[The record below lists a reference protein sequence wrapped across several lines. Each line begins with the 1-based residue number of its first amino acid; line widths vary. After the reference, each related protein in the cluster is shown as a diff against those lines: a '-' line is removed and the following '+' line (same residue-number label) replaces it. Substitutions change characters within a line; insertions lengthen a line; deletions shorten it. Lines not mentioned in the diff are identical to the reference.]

1 MKDESL
7 MNLMVSRVMRGLY
20 IRTEEARNT
29 VLEGLKAF
37 SDVHVEKADVCV
49 PSERQL
55 CLKMACGEDERDFR
69 FYCIWG
75 RGPSGKA
82 DKKIVVD
89 RTLYDA
95 AVTLTEGNRYI
106 DMLHVFLQNMSI
118 QAIRTTFP
126 VLGEVLD
133 KASVENPFSSENEKK
148 RLAELYRRVVDF
160 VSSHGLTS

>member
-1 MKDESL
+1 M
-7 MNLMVSRVMRGLY
+7 
-20 IRTEEARNT
+20 
-29 VLEGLKAF
+29 
-37 SDVHVEKADVCV
+37 
-49 PSERQL
+49 
-55 CLKMACGEDERDFR
+55 
-69 FYCIWG
+69 
-75 RGPSGKA
+75 
-82 DKKIVVD
+82 D

-148 RLAELYRRVVDF
+148 RLAELYRRVEDF
-160 VSSHGLTS
+160 VSSHGLTF